1 MRRLPWHSPI
11 RCSFPPEIEIGVRES
26 EFHAM
31 LEADEHHWWYRGRR
45 HVLAAELGHLRL
57 PQAARI
63 LDAGCGSGRTLDELA
78 PLGAVS
84 GVDKSVEAVEMARA
98 RGHADVHVAPVER
111 LPWPD
116 ATFDLVTCLDV
127 IEHTDDDRTALAE
140 LHRVSRP
147 LARLVLTVPA
157 YPLLWSSHDVAN
169 QHRRRYL
176 PGTLT
181 AAAEAAGWAHLSD
194 TFFNTL
200 LLPPAAA
207 VRLAERLTNRRE
219 RPQSHLALT
228 TPRLNRVLE
237 LPMRAEAQ
245 LLARG
250 GRLRAGLS
258 LLAVFRRADG
268 SSAGAP

>member
-1 MRRLPWHSPI
+1 MPRMRWRSPI
-11 RCSFPPEIEIGVRES
+11 RCSFPPAIDLGVRES

-57 PQAARI
+57 PQTARI
-63 LDAGCGSGRTLDELA
+63 LDAGCGSGRTLDDLA
-78 PLGAVS
+78 TLGAVS
-84 GVDKSVEAVEMARA
+84 GVDMSVAAVERARA
-98 RGHADVHVAPVER
+98 RGHADVHVAAVER
-111 LPWPD
+111 LPWLD

-127 IEHTDDDRTALAE
+127 IEHTDDDHTALAE

-147 LARLVLTVPA
+147 QACLVLTVPA

-176 PGTLT
+176 PQTLI
-181 AAAEAAGWAHLSD
+181 AAAEEAGWAHLRD
-194 TFFNTL
+194 TFFNSL
-200 LLPPAAA
+200 LLPAAAA

-219 RPQSHLALT
+219 RTQSHLALT
-228 TPRLNRVLE
+228 APRLNRVLE

-245 LLARG
+245 LLGRG
-250 GRLRAGLS
+250 ARLRAGLS
-258 LLAVFRRADG
+258 LLAVFRRD
-268 SSAGAP
+268 